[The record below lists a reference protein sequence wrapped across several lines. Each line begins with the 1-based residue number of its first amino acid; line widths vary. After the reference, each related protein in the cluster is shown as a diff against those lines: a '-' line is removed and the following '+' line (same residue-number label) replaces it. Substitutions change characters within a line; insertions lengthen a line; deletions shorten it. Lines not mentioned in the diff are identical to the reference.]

1 VLKPLIDTVAP
12 LAFDSSG
19 DVYYD
24 LISCVADQQIHYRLR
39 TRQAFDRL
47 LTLFSGGYPHPTQL
61 RQLPEEEG
69 LGIKISARKCKT
81 IRSLATQWL
90 DAAWADTD
98 WWSLPDAEIRQ
109 RLGTLPGIGPWTIDM
124 ILLFTLQ
131 RPDVLPVG
139 DFQLKKRAAELYNLP
154 DAKTLPARLNTIA
167 QKWSPYSSLAVATS
181 GPTPGNPNRSP
192 RLPKIHE
199 KIRYCRFT
207 AVQWPYSR
215 LAFRPYDYIG
225 WSHCRSD
232 SGR

>member
-1 VLKPLIDTVAP
+1 MTTTDLQTAVSYLSRRDPVLKPLIDTVAP

-167 QKWSPYSSLAVATS
+167 QKWSPYSSLACRYIWAYARQPKQK
-181 GPTPGNPNRSP
+181 PTASQNP
-192 RLPKIHE
+192 
-199 KIRYCRFT
+199 
-207 AVQWPYSR
+207 
-215 LAFRPYDYIG
+215 
-225 WSHCRSD
+225 
-232 SGR
+232 